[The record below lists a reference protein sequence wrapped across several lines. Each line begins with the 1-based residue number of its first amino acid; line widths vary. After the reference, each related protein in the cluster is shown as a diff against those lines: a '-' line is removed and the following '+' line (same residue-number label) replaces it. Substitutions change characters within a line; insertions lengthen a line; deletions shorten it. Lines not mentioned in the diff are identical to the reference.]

1 MRERED
7 FGILDLMVCVLLFG
21 KMETLLQL
29 ISYLIFS
36 FIYLFI
42 YFLQEFVRCS
52 LLAWLRL
59 VDKRMWERD
68 EIRIFESY
76 VF

>member
-7 FGILDLMVCVLLFG
+7 FGILDLMVCVLLFR

-42 YFLQEFVRCS
+42 YFFQEFVRCS

>member
-42 YFLQEFVRCS
+42 FFCKN
-52 LLAWLRL
+52 LLDVLC
-59 VDKRMWERD
+59 
-68 EIRIFESY
+68 
-76 VF
+76 